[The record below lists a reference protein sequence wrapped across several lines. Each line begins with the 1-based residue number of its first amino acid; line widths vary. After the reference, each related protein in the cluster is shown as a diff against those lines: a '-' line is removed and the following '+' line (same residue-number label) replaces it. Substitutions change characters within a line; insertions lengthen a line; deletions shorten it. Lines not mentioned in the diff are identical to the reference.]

1 MENKEEK
8 KPKTKEVKF
17 IEKRK
22 RSVTFTM
29 DQINRAFW
37 VDKRLDWS
45 EREGRRQLKLKV
57 FTMC

>member
-1 MENKEEK
+1 MAPLYLEGGSFVGPRIHIAQKLQWRQRKK

-29 DQINRAFW
+29 DQINRAF
-37 VDKRLDWS
+37 
-45 EREGRRQLKLKV
+45 
-57 FTMC
+57 